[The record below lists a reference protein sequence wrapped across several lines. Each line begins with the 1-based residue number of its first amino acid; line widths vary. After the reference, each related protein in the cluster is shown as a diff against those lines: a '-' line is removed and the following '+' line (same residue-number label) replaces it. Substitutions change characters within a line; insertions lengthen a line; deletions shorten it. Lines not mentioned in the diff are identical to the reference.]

1 MEIPTI
7 HNCYHYRYFKSQWAM
22 PISYDFEFYDTF
34 NYQIM
39 KIKESGV
46 LQFIMKSYENKYRG
60 IKRTCEN
67 PKRQKGSPIDMYT
80 IIILVIFFIGGICSS
95 ILFLLIENCWKFVK
109 QKQEGEHVA
118 NDCSESANS
127 TSLGLQHSI

>member
-1 MEIPTI
+1 
-7 HNCYHYRYFKSQWAM
+7 M

-46 LQFIMKSYENKYRG
+46 LQFIMKSYENKYGG

-95 ILFLLIENCWKFVK
+95 ILFLLMENCWKFGK
-109 QKQEGEHVA
+109 QKKERKDVV
-118 NDCSESANS
+118 NDYSENACNTNDTHESNLAD
-127 TSLGLQHSI
+127 